1 MPSSLLPPPPTSQPC
16 AARSFL
22 GLLGSALLPARCA
35 GCGRWETA
43 LCPQCLALLA
53 GPPLRVEHLGGAQ
66 NLRVHA
72 LSPYAGPVRALVL
85 AWKNGA
91 REDLRPA
98 MARVGRRAGAVW
110 AADLGQEARE
120 ALAGCRGLL
129 VVPAPSGRVRRLRG
143 RLVAVDL
150 ADAVAEGAARALSGA
165 PAGRVA
171 LVASVD
177 VLRRRGGRAHQA
189 GLSARAR
196 RLNRAAA
203 PLVLSPVS
211 GWAVL
216 LVDDVVTT
224 GTTLGACARALRDAG
239 ALVLG
244 ALAVAAAPAPVSPS
258 ADAGPAA
265 PTGALTMV

>member
-1 MPSSLLPPPPTSQPC
+1 ASASRASCPRS
-16 AARSFL
+16 AAQ
-22 GLLGSALLPARCA
+22 
-35 GCGRWETA
+35 TA
-43 LCPQCLALLA
+43 P
-53 GPPLRVEHLGGAQ
+53 
-66 NLRVHA
+66 
-72 LSPYAGPVRALVL
+72 
-85 AWKNGA
+85 
-91 REDLRPA
+91 
-98 MARVGRRAGAVW
+98 
-110 AADLGQEARE
+110 
-120 ALAGCRGLL
+120 
-129 VVPAPSGRVRRLRG
+129 
-143 RLVAVDL
+143 
-150 ADAVAEGAARALSGA
+150 
-165 PAGRVA
+165 
-171 LVASVD
+171 
-177 VLRRRGGRAHQA
+177 
-189 GLSARAR
+189 AR